1 MLDLKRFKN
10 YGLWVSI
17 FALIPLIL
25 EGFKIHILPDNYSQI
40 VTAILSIL
48 VMAGIL
54 NNPTTKTKGF
64 IDDKD
69 NLEPKTLDEV
79 SEKTIKRENKN
90 K

>member
-1 MLDLKRFKN
+1 MLNLKRFKN

-25 EGFKIHILPDNYSQI
+25 EGFDVHILPDNYSQI

-48 VMAGIL
+48 VMAGLL
-54 NNPTTKTKGF
+54 NNPTTKSKGF
-64 IDDKD
+64 TDDKD
-69 NLEPKTLDEV
+69 LEPKTLDEI
-79 SEKTIKRENKN
+79 SKETIKRENKI